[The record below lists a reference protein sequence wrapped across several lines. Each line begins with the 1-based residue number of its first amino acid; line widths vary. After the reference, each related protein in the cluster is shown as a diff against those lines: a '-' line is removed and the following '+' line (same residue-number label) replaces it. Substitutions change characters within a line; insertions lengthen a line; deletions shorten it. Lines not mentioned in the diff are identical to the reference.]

1 MEFWKRTQKVLQSG
15 GHPLVKR
22 PKLTETLLKRPPFRF
37 LHDIISEVCRQTG
50 YAQGLFSEEELTSTN
65 LKMLAAAATVDCL
78 TSQKAV
84 TRCLSGES
92 MPAPGHGHAD
102 SMQWLKGSAI
112 ASPPHDATSSAS
124 KSAQLALEVSASSAG
139 KVSSNMPK
147 STVGPVFRE
156 TQNRAVTLS
165 ESMPSEVGHENLV
178 KSDDVPQPNTLVATQ
193 GAKHSQ
199 SQVHSTP
206 EKLRPI
212 KGPSLIDIIAE
223 DACTWSR
230 CSASSSAVDPAEGK
244 ESVDSS
250 FTYEAPFAK
259 LDDGLNCGRISSAE
273 QMASGKISSISYN
286 TKTEQVKSGDSSG
299 RECSTIESNVKE
311 IIVLSQSLGSP
322 AQATTA
328 ALSQSF
334 NTDSHDK
341 TFNDSCE
348 WREATLKERAILEHE
363 LCYLSDKEAGETKHT
378 EIQRLRE
385 NIQLL
390 CKAVNPLGKSVSNL
404 QEDAEIIGK
413 EYQFWIKERESYSFK
428 LKLEQRIT
436 KEKLQV
442 EVGHVAQ
449 LEDEIQYHQ
458 NRISALKAEVLCND
472 EKIINLLR
480 NISPRMSGATSSPPP
495 FCSIS
500 CQNGLSH
507 KGFSL

>member
-206 EKLRPI
+206 EPI

-334 NTDSHDK
+334 NTGG
-341 TFNDSCE
+341 C
-348 WREATLKERAILEHE
+348 
-363 LCYLSDKEAGETKHT
+363 
-378 EIQRLRE
+378 
-385 NIQLL
+385 
-390 CKAVNPLGKSVSNL
+390 
-404 QEDAEIIGK
+404 
-413 EYQFWIKERESYSFK
+413 
-428 LKLEQRIT
+428 
-436 KEKLQV
+436 
-442 EVGHVAQ
+442 
-449 LEDEIQYHQ
+449 
-458 NRISALKAEVLCND
+458 
-472 EKIINLLR
+472 
-480 NISPRMSGATSSPPP
+480 
-495 FCSIS
+495 
-500 CQNGLSH
+500 
-507 KGFSL
+507 